1 MTAGHSRFDAA
12 QVFFSFA
19 IYFTIFVQWCELV
32 LRVLLLYELVR
43 CLFFDPSHPVPFAGK
58 RLARASARAHAS
70 GRPVTSHQSMTLHS
84 PCMPWASAHTPTT
97 TSTPR
102 ALVAQWIAYR
112 TSNPRVAGS
121 SPAVSVVRC
130 VAPRTWVLGWA
141 VLCLSPHYPSRL
153 ACQSAGVTFFGKE
166 CGLQIR
172 RRLASQ

>member
-19 IYFTIFVQWCELV
+19 IYFTVFVWCKLV
-32 LRVLLLYELVR
+32 CESVTLARACASFV
-43 CLFFDPSHPVPFAGK
+43 FDPSHPDPFAGK

-70 GRPVTSHQSMTLHS
+70 GRPVTSHQSMT
-84 PCMPWASAHTPTT
+84 PCPGPVPTTAHTPTN

-130 VAPRTWVLGWA
+130 VAPRTWVLGG
-141 VLCLSPHYPSRL
+141 LCC
-153 ACQSAGVTFFGKE
+153 ACHPTTPLDSHVNQRE
-166 CGLQIR
+166 
-172 RRLASQ
+172 

>member
-19 IYFTIFVQWCELV
+19 IIFTIFVQWCELV
-32 LRVLLLYELVR
+32 LRVLLLLELVL
-43 CLFFDPSHPVPFAGK
+43 CSFCDPSHPVPFAGK

-70 GRPVTSHQSMTLHS
+70 GRPVTSHQSMT
-84 PCMPWASAHTPTT
+84 PCPGPVPTAAHTPTN

-130 VAPRTWVLGWA
+130 VAPRTWVLGG
-141 VLCLSPHYPSRL
+141 LCCARHHTTPRLSTRMSISGSDL
-153 ACQSAGVTFFGKE
+153 
-166 CGLQIR
+166 LW
-172 RRLASQ
+172 